1 VTTPGLCSTDYGKL
15 SPRYVA
21 PVRAVWWLCSRRG
34 LVGTDAF
41 PNINASSFRVPDAAL
56 REQIPVD
63 VELPDTRCIADD
75 GRHVRTIVRGSQF
88 ERGDGDGE
96 DGG

>member
-1 VTTPGLCSTDYGKL
+1 MSGGGATERNAGC
-15 SPRYVA
+15 
-21 PVRAVWWLCSRRG
+21 RRT
-34 LVGTDAF
+34 GTDAF

>member
-1 VTTPGLCSTDYGKL
+1 MAPRLTCVPGVDWSV
-15 SPRYVA
+15 VA
-21 PVRAVWWLCSRRG
+21 LGERGARRAKRWCRRTS
-34 LVGTDAF
+34 TDAF

-96 DGG
+96 NGG